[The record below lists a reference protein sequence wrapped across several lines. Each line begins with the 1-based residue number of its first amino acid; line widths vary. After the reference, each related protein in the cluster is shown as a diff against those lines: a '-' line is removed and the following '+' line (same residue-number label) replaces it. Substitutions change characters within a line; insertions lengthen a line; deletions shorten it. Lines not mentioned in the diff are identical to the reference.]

1 MSNSFSPLNSL
12 NVLTP
17 LQAESANTAGD
28 HITTNTDNNHTG
40 QSRPRRKCNK
50 IGKLKIITIN
60 CRSLKSNRKQNEL
73 LELLEQHKP
82 DIVCGTESHLKDS
95 INSSEVF
102 PPNYEVHRKDRDPNG
117 RGVFIAVKNNLIA
130 LEHKLDSHTGC
141 EIMWIKLQSK
151 VPDSC

>member
-17 LQAESANTAGD
+17 LRTESANTAGD

-60 CRSLKSNRKQNEL
+60 CRSLKSNRN
-73 LELLEQHKP
+73 
-82 DIVCGTESHLKDS
+82 
-95 INSSEVF
+95 
-102 PPNYEVHRKDRDPNG
+102 PNG
-117 RGVFIAVKNNLIA
+117 GGVFIAVKNNLIA